1 MTTQSNSDS
10 LADDTRMITT
20 RTDSPAETLAL
31 GRRLASGL
39 IPGDV
44 VLLGGRL
51 GTGKT
56 LLTGGIA
63 EGLGIPDQIAS
74 PTFVIARVYLDG
86 FLPLVHADVYRLG
99 SILEF
104 EDLDLEETAANGVL
118 VIEWGE
124 AIEDAVSPDRLV
136 IEIEIDGEMGR
147 EFRFIPHGSW
157 VGRLLEGI
165 I

>member
-1 MTTQSNSDS
+1 
-10 LADDTRMITT
+10 MITT

-31 GRRLASGL
+31 GRRLSSILG
-39 IPGDV
+39 PGDV
-44 VLLGGRL
+44 ILLGGRL

-63 EGLGIPDQIAS
+63 EGLGVPDQITS
-74 PTFVIARVYLDG
+74 PTFVIARAYSDG

-104 EDLDLEETAANGVL
+104 EDLDLEETAAGGVL

-136 IEIEIDGEMGR
+136 IEIDTDGETGR
-147 EFRFIPHGSW
+147 VFRFIPHGSW
-157 VGRLLEGI
+157 TSRALEEVV
-165 I
+165 

>member
-1 MTTQSNSDS
+1 
-10 LADDTRMITT
+10 MITT
-20 RTDSPAETLAL
+20 RTDTPAETLAL
-31 GRRLASGL
+31 GRRLASVL
-39 IPGDV
+39 APGDI

-56 LLTGGIA
+56 LLTAGIA
-63 EGLGIPDQIAS
+63 EGLGVTDPIVS

-104 EDLDLEETAANGVL
+104 EDLDLEETAASGVL

-124 AIEDAVSPDRLV
+124 AIEDAIAEDRLV
-136 IEIEIDGEMGR
+136 IEIEIDGESAR
-147 EFRFIPHGSW
+147 RFRFLPHGSW
-157 VGRLLEGI
+157 MERSLEEVV
-165 I
+165 

>member
-157 VGRLLEGI
+157 VGRSLEGI